1 MNCRRSPKNSSF
13 LDNEIVI
20 TADGSHTL
28 RSHRFGVPYHSI
40 HGAVQESRH
49 VFIAAGL
56 EDRLDN
62 GLTEINI
69 LETGFGTGLNALL
82 VWEAARLHPGVQL
95 NYLGLERYPVAGE
108 LVNALNYPAQT
119 GCSETDFRRLHE
131 LAWGEQHLPGANFSF
146 RKQEIDFAEALAG
159 LPASDR
165 ADVLFFDAFAPAS
178 QPELWEQPL
187 LTLCYEAL
195 RPGGV
200 LVTYCAKGQFKRDL
214 RSVGFTVEP
223 LPGPPGKREMTRARK
238 K

>member
-1 MNCRRSPKNSSF
+1 V
-13 LDNEIVI
+13 DNEIVI

-49 VFIAAGL
+49 VFLDAGL
-56 EDRLDN
+56 EDRLSA

-82 VWEAARLHPGVQL
+82 AWEMARSHPGVRF
-95 NYLGLERYPVAGE
+95 NYLGLERYPVDGD
-108 LVNALNYPAQT
+108 LVNSLNYPAQT
-119 GCSETDFRRLHE
+119 GCSEADFKRLHD
-131 LAWGEQHLPGANFSF
+131 LPWGEEHLLDPNFSF
-146 RKQEIDFAEALAG
+146 RKQQIDFTEALSG
-159 LPASDR
+159 LSASDR

-178 QPELWEQPL
+178 QPELWQPPL
-187 LTLCYEAL
+187 LSLCYEAL

-214 RSVGFTVEP
+214 RSVGFSVEP

-238 K
+238 H